1 MTLLFP
7 VADKPEL
14 LRKLISCPNRNQLTE
29 FSLPDIRVAWLI
41 ILMIIIYSSQFTFH
55 NFLSYAL
62 GQIRM
67 YYTTVLVI
75 TSYPYI
81 QRFAKQNGIN
91 DVSTVIEAYEQDKPI
106 RYYLFLEKT
115 ELLNTLREAKP
126 IDFKY

>member
-1 MTLLFP
+1 MLS
-7 VADKPEL
+7 DKSEC
-14 LRKLISCPNRNQLTE
+14 I
-29 FSLPDIRVAWLI
+29 
-41 ILMIIIYSSQFTFH
+41 
-55 NFLSYAL
+55 
-62 GQIRM
+62 
-67 YYTTVLVI
+67 TTVLVI